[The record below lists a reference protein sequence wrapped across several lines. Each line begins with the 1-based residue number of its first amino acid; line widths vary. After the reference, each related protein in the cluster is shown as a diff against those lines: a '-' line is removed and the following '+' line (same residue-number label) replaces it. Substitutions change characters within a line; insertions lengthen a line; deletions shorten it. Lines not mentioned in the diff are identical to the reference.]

1 MGFIKRSTQICI
13 IMSNRPC
20 ASLVSPDARADRQ
33 LLRYPMDFVATSR
46 RLHLTT
52 IVMLVIAVFSWG
64 VQYKVSLYDIPA
76 KKSGAVP
83 QAKLL
88 SQKERP
94 LTLRESAPNDLTKP
108 ALHIPFLFLALIGCL
123 GSLSIV
129 PTLRRLSSRDSL
141 PNARSDR
148 QPHLSFFFFR
158 PPPAPA
164 PSR

>member
-1 MGFIKRSTQICI
+1 
-13 IMSNRPC
+13 
-20 ASLVSPDARADRQ
+20 
-33 LLRYPMDFVATSR
+33 MDYVTTSR

-94 LTLRESAPNDLTKP
+94 LTLRESASNDLAKP
-108 ALHIPFLFLALIGCL
+108 ALHIPFLFVALIGCL
-123 GSLSIV
+123 ATFSFVLA
-129 PTLRRLSSRDSL
+129 LRKLSSREAL
-141 PNARSDR
+141 PADPSDR
-148 QPHLSFFFFR
+148 QPHLNFFFFR
-158 PPPAPA
+158 PPPSLA